1 MTKFENMLTDLNEQV
16 SRTEKDIEKIKNNIS
31 SMEEKIA
38 HIFNAY
44 LKYET
49 LLKQINQKVSG
60 INKQT
65 VTAEI
70 NVLKS
75 KIQQYNDT
83 LIKLEANKKYDEL
96 TEHLYNDKYKI
107 EQNIGLLKVW
117 IKLTDVNGLQS
128 QIMEAPY
135 KQLAEKMS
143 VYL

>member
-1 MTKFENMLTDLNEQV
+1 MISEFKQYMTKFENMLTDLNEQV

-96 TEHLYNDKYKI
+96 TEHLYND
-107 EQNIGLLKVW
+107 NIK
-117 IKLTDVNGLQS
+117 
-128 QIMEAPY
+128 
-135 KQLAEKMS
+135 
-143 VYL
+143 